1 MGIKTLS
8 VRLDEELLQ
17 KLRIVAAYEE
27 RSLNG
32 QVLMIIKQR
41 IAQYE
46 AKHGEIELGKKL

>member
-17 KLRIVAAYEE
+17 KLYIVAAYEE

-46 AKHGEIELGKKL
+46 AKYGEIELGKKL